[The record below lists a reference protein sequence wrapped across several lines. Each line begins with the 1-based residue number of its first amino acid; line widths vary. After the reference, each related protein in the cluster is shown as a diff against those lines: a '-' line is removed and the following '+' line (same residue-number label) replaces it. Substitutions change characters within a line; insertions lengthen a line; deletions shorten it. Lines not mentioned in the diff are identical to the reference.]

1 MPEISKLE
9 NFENFG
15 NLNRLYLQDVLY
27 YKLILNYKKIFMA
40 RKSILVVDDE
50 KSQREIL
57 EMILSSE
64 GYDVTMA
71 SSGEAAMKFVA
82 DRHFDLVLTDLK
94 MTGMSGLDLLKQLT
108 DFDKSI
114 IVLLLT
120 AHGTVDSAV
129 DALRLGAF
137 DYLQKPYDREKLLD
151 TISRALNKLTN
162 LDAEIVSAS
171 PEMDR
176 VKKLILKVA
185 KSNSTVL
192 IRGESGTGKELI
204 ARSIHNNS
212 LRASEVFQA
221 VNCAAINEN
230 LLESELFGHEKGS
243 FTGAVGEKK
252 GLFEVADGGTLFLDE
267 IGELDVSL
275 QAKLLRALQEKQI
288 RRVGATREIN
298 TDVRVVAAT
307 NRDLL
312 KMTKEGSFREDLY
325 YRLNV
330 LSIEI
335 PPLRERRSDVML
347 LMEYFIKKHTRDTN
361 RKISLS
367 PEARRIF
374 EDYSYPGN
382 VRQLESAIER
392 AILLCENDT
401 ITVDD
406 LPPEMTQG
414 TRAASVSNDLFK
426 LPPEGVSFEDVERSL
441 IMQAMDRTDNNIT
454 KSAKLLGLTF
464 RTLQYRLEK
473 FGIKRDGAEDEEE
486 A

>member
-1 MPEISKLE
+1 M
-9 NFENFG
+9 
-15 NLNRLYLQDVLY
+15 
-27 YKLILNYKKIFMA
+27 
-40 RKSILVVDDE
+40 VVDDE

-57 EMILSSE
+57 EMILSGE
-64 GYDVTMA
+64 GYDVTTA

-94 MTGMSGLDLLKQLT
+94 MTGMSGLDLLKELT

-137 DYLQKPYDREKLLD
+137 DFLQKPYDRDKLLD
-151 TISRALNKLTN
+151 TISRALNKLSA
-162 LDAEIVSAS
+162 LDSEIVSDS
-171 PEMDR
+171 PEMDK

-204 ARSIHNNS
+204 ARAIHKNS
-212 LRASEVFQA
+212 LRTSEVFQA

-252 GLFEVADGGTLFLDE
+252 GLFEIADGGTLFLDE
-267 IGELDVSL
+267 IGELDISL
-275 QAKLLRALQEKQI
+275 QAKILRALQEKQI
-288 RRVGATREIN
+288 RRVGGIREIDV
-298 TDVRVVAAT
+298 DVRVVTAT

-312 KMTKEGSFREDLY
+312 KMSQEGRFREDLY

-330 LSIEI
+330 LSIEL
-335 PPLRERRSDVML
+335 PALRERRSDVPVL
-347 LMEYFIKKHTRDTN
+347 IDYFLQKHTRGTN
-361 RKISLS
+361 RKVTLDKD
-367 PEARRIF
+367 AKRIL
-374 EDYSYPGN
+374 ENYGYPGN
-382 VRQLESAIER
+382 VRQLESALER
-392 AILLCENDT
+392 AVLLCENNT
-401 ITVDD
+401 ITAED
-406 LPPEMTQG
+406 LPPEMSQSS
-414 TRAASVSNDLFK
+414 RPAAANDLFK
-426 LPPEGVSFEDVERSL
+426 LPAEGINFEDVERSL

-473 FGIKRDGAEDEEE
+473 FGYKKDGNVSEEDE

>member
-1 MPEISKLE
+1 
-9 NFENFG
+9 
-15 NLNRLYLQDVLY
+15 
-27 YKLILNYKKIFMA
+27 MA

-50 KSQREIL
+50 KNQREIL
-57 EMILSSE
+57 ETILSGE
-64 GYDVTMA
+64 GYDVTTA

-114 IVLLLT
+114 IVILLT
-120 AHGTVDSAV
+120 AHGSVDSAV
-129 DALRLGAF
+129 DAMRLGAF
-137 DYLQKPYDREKLLD
+137 EYLQKPYDSENLLS
-151 TISRALNKLTN
+151 TVSRALKKLTT
-162 LDAEIVSAS
+162 LDAEIISVS
-171 PEMDR
+171 PEMDK
-176 VKKLILKVA
+176 VKKLIVKIA

-204 ARSIHNNS
+204 ARSIHTNS
-212 LRASEVFQA
+212 LRSSETFQA

-243 FTGAVGEKK
+243 FTGAVADKK
-252 GLFEVADGGTLFLDE
+252 GLFEIAHNGTLFLDE
-267 IGELDVSL
+267 IGELDISL
-275 QAKLLRALQEKQI
+275 QAKILRALQEKQI
-288 RRVGATREIN
+288 RRVGGIRDIDV
-298 TDVRVVAAT
+298 DVRVVAAT

-312 KMTKEGSFREDLY
+312 HMVEEKRFREDLY

-330 LSIEI
+330 LSIEL
-335 PPLRERRSDVML
+335 PALRERRTDVPVL
-347 LMEYFIKKHTRDTN
+347 IDYFVKKHTRGTN
-361 RKISLS
+361 RKITFET
-367 PEARRIF
+367 PARRLL
-374 EDYSYPGN
+374 EEYAYPGN

-401 ITVDD
+401 ITIDD
-406 LPPEMTQG
+406 LPPEMTGARG
-414 TRAASVSNDLFK
+414 TSGVSSNDLFK
-426 LPPEGVSFEDVERSL
+426 LPAEGVNFEEVERSL

-473 FGIKRDGAEDEEE
+473 FGFKKDGDGTEE
-486 A
+486 ADES

>member
-1 MPEISKLE
+1 M
-9 NFENFG
+9 N
-15 NLNRLYLQDVLY
+15 
-27 YKLILNYKKIFMA
+27 

-57 EMILSSE
+57 EMILSGE
-64 GYDVTMA
+64 GYDVTTA

-94 MTGMSGLDLLKQLT
+94 MTGMSGLDLLKELT

-114 IVLLLT
+114 IVILLT

-137 DYLQKPYDREKLLD
+137 DYLQKPYDRDKLLD
-151 TISRALNKLTN
+151 TISRALNKLST
-162 LDAEIVSAS
+162 LDTEIVSAS

-185 KSNSTVL
+185 NSNSTVL

-204 ARSIHNNS
+204 ASSIHKNS
-212 LRASEVFQA
+212 PRSDEIFQA

-243 FTGAVGEKK
+243 FTGAIAEKK

-267 IGELDVSL
+267 IGELDISL
-275 QAKLLRALQEKQI
+275 QAKLLRALQERQI
-288 RRVGATREIN
+288 RRVGGTKEIN
-298 TDVRVVAAT
+298 IDVRVVTAT

-312 KMTKEGSFREDLY
+312 KMVEEKRFREDLY

-330 LSIEI
+330 LSIEL
-335 PPLRERRSDVML
+335 PPLRDRQSDIEL
-347 LMEYFIKKHTRDTN
+347 LIGYFIKKHSRTTD
-361 RKISLS
+361 RKIELS
-367 PEARRIF
+367 AEARKVL
-374 EDYSYPGN
+374 ENYSYPGN

-392 AILLCENDT
+392 AILLCEDNT
-401 ITVDD
+401 IRIED
-406 LPPEMTQG
+406 LPPEMLYRTPSA
-414 TRAASVSNDLFK
+414 TTTTNSADAFK
-426 LPPEGVSFEDVERSL
+426 LPPEGINFEDVERSL
-441 IMQAMDRTDNNIT
+441 IMQAMERTDYNIT

-473 FGIKRDGAEDEEE
+473 FGIKRDGSEEE
-486 A
+486 EES

>member
-1 MPEISKLE
+1 
-9 NFENFG
+9 
-15 NLNRLYLQDVLY
+15 
-27 YKLILNYKKIFMA
+27 MA

-57 EMILSSE
+57 EMILAGE
-64 GYDVTMA
+64 GYDVTTA

-94 MTGMSGLDLLKQLT
+94 MTGMSGLDLLKELT

-151 TISRALNKLTN
+151 TISRALNKLST
-162 LDAEIVSAS
+162 LDVEIVSAS
-171 PEMDR
+171 MEMDR

-204 ARSIHNNS
+204 ARAIHNNS
-212 LRASEVFQA
+212 LRSSEVFQA

-252 GLFEVADGGTLFLDE
+252 GLFEVADNGTLFLDE
-267 IGELDVSL
+267 IGELDISL
-275 QAKLLRALQEKQI
+275 QAKILRALQEKQI
-288 RRVGATREIN
+288 RRVGGVKELN
-298 TDVRVVAAT
+298 VDVRVVAAT

-312 KMTKEGSFREDLY
+312 KMSQEGRFREDLY

-330 LSIEI
+330 LSIEL
-335 PPLRERRSDVML
+335 PALRERRADVPVLIDYFLGKHARGSDRKVTLDKTARGVM
-347 LMEYFIKKHTRDTN
+347 ENY
-361 RKISLS
+361 
-367 PEARRIF
+367 A
-374 EDYSYPGN
+374 YPGN

-392 AILLCENDT
+392 AMLLCENNQ
-401 ITVDD
+401 ITVED
-406 LPPEMTQG
+406 LPPEMSQSA
-414 TRAASVSNDLFK
+414 RPASAADLFK
-426 LPPEGVSFEDVERSL
+426 LPAEGINFEDVERSL
-441 IMQAMDRTDNNIT
+441 ITQAMDRTDNNIT
-454 KSAKLLGLTF
+454 KSARLLGLTF

-473 FGIKRDGAEDEEE
+473 FGYKKDADAGEDEES
-486 A
+486 

>member
-1 MPEISKLE
+1 
-9 NFENFG
+9 
-15 NLNRLYLQDVLY
+15 
-27 YKLILNYKKIFMA
+27 MA

-57 EMILSSE
+57 EMILSGE
-64 GYDVTMA
+64 GYDVTTA

-82 DRHFDLVLTDLK
+82 DRHFDLVLTDFK
-94 MTGMSGLDLLKQLT
+94 MTGMSGLDLLKELT

-137 DYLQKPYDREKLLD
+137 DYLQKPYDAEKLLG
-151 TISRALNKLTN
+151 TISRALNKLTT
-162 LDAEIVSAS
+162 LDAEIISES
-171 PEMDR
+171 PEMDK
-176 VKKLILKVA
+176 VKKLVLKVA

-204 ARSIHNNS
+204 ARAIHNNS
-212 LRASEVFQA
+212 LRTDEVFQA

-267 IGELDVSL
+267 IGELDIAL
-275 QAKLLRALQEKQI
+275 QAKILRALQEKQI
-288 RRVGATREIN
+288 RRVGGTKELN
-298 TDVRVVAAT
+298 VDVRVVAAT

-312 KMTKEGSFREDLY
+312 KMSQEGRFREDLY

-335 PPLRERRSDVML
+335 PPLRERRSDIPVL
-347 LMEYFIKKHTRDTN
+347 IDYFLKKHTRDTK
-361 RKISLS
+361 RDIKINA
-367 PEARRIF
+367 EAKRLL
-374 EDYSYPGN
+374 ENYSYPGN

-392 AILLCENDT
+392 ATLLCENDT
-401 ITVDD
+401 ITIED
-406 LPPEMTQG
+406 LPPEMTQE
-414 TRAASVSNDLFK
+414 SKPVSADELFK
-426 LPPEGVSFEDVERSL
+426 LPPEGVNFEDVERSL
-441 IMQAMDRTDNNIT
+441 IIQAMERTDNNIT
-454 KSAKLLGLTF
+454 KSAKMLGLTF

-473 FGIKRDGAEDEEE
+473 FGIKRDGTEEE
-486 A
+486 EES

>member
-1 MPEISKLE
+1 
-9 NFENFG
+9 
-15 NLNRLYLQDVLY
+15 
-27 YKLILNYKKIFMA
+27 MA

-57 EMILSSE
+57 EMILSGE
-64 GYDVTMA
+64 GYDVTTA

-137 DYLQKPYDREKLLD
+137 DYLQKPYDREKLLE
-151 TISRALNKLTN
+151 TISRALNKLST
-162 LDAEIVSAS
+162 LDAEIISAS

-204 ARSIHNNS
+204 ARSIHKNS
-212 LRASEVFQA
+212 LRTDEVFQA

-243 FTGAVGEKK
+243 FTGAVNEKK

-267 IGELDVSL
+267 IGELDISL
-275 QAKLLRALQEKQI
+275 QAKILRALQEKQI
-288 RRVGATREIN
+288 RRVGGTKELN
-298 TDVRVVAAT
+298 VDVRVVAAT

-312 KMTKEGSFREDLY
+312 KMSQDGRFREDLY

-335 PPLRERRSDVML
+335 PPLRERRSDVPIL
-347 LMEYFIKKHTRDTN
+347 IEYFLKKHTRDTK
-361 RKISLS
+361 REIKLS
-367 PEARRIF
+367 NEARRLLD
-374 EDYSYPGN
+374 DYAYPGN

-392 AILLCENDT
+392 ATLLCENDT
-401 ITVDD
+401 ITLED
-406 LPPEMTQG
+406 LPPEMQSQQSPAG
-414 TRAASVSNDLFK
+414 VGSSADALFK
-426 LPPEGVSFEDVERSL
+426 LPPNGVNFEDVERSL

-473 FGIKRDGAEDEEE
+473 FGFKKDGAEEEGE
-486 A
+486 